1 MKIKKNDIVKIMTG
15 KDKGKTGK
23 ILNILLKENK
33 VLIEGLNLYK
43 KNIKPKKQGEKGQ
56 IISMPRPIDVSNI
69 MIMCQSCGSSARV
82 GFRFEDENK
91 IRYCKKCKAKI

>member
-1 MKIKKNDIVKIMTG
+1 MTG

-43 KNIKPKKQGEKGQ
+43 KI
-56 IISMPRPIDVSNI
+56 
-69 MIMCQSCGSSARV
+69 
-82 GFRFEDENK
+82 
-91 IRYCKKCKAKI
+91 

>member
-1 MKIKKNDIVKIMTG
+1 MKIHKNDIVKIIVG

-23 ILNILLKENK
+23 VLNVFLKENK

-43 KNIKPKKQGEKGQ
+43 KHVKPKKQGEKGQ
-56 IISMPRPIDVSNI
+56 IISMLRPVNVSNV
-69 MIMCQSCGSSARV
+69 MAMCQSCGNSARV
-82 GFRFEDENK
+82 GFRFENENK